1 MKRKFKQWWST
12 IPPIPIKRTISSQII
27 ECKKYDVGNPSPVLG
42 QAQKCGRVQQF
53 NEIPMKL
60 NYGNLESTLF
70 QKTEKFDID
79 YSR

>member
-1 MKRKFKQWWST
+1 MVNNST
-12 IPPIPIKRTISSQII
+12 NTKETNNKLSPQII

-60 NYGNLESTLF
+60 NYGNLESTLYLF
-70 QKTEKFDID
+70 QKAEKFDID